1 MSRTVTLA
9 LADELVQQAEAEAGE
24 RQTSLEEVL
33 SSWLTQGMV
42 DLAIN
47 TEVAGREVASRITDL
62 SRDEKVQLGTLLRRA
77 QPELSGSEGIS
88 LDEWLRTYRQR
99 LVRMAQAITDWLT
112 IGGLRE
118 IETEVAQLVTVR
130 STMLYAIGYNAA
142 TETLEVVF
150 NSGGIYRYFHV
161 PPDVYRGLVAAES
174 KGRYMWSNVFNL
186 YPYVRLRRG

>member
-1 MSRTVTLA
+1 
-9 LADELVQQAEAEAGE
+9 
-24 RQTSLEEVL
+24 
-33 SSWLTQGMV
+33 
-42 DLAIN
+42 
-47 TEVAGREVASRITDL
+47 
-62 SRDEKVQLGTLLRRA
+62 
-77 QPELSGSEGIS
+77 
-88 LDEWLRTYRQR
+88 
-99 LVRMAQAITDWLT
+99 MAQAITDWLT